1 MDLDSRST
9 ALILARG
16 RAILGLVMLVLPGLP
31 ARLMFGESSP
41 RIRALLRM
49 VGVRDLILG
58 VGALTTVKE
67 RTQDAEWVGVGAFAD
82 AVDGVVSLTS
92 AAPSIRAPASSV
104 RGLSPPRS
112 SVSSSPATSPTP
124 APPRPPPSNPYAASV
139 AVTSSSNSSG
149 RLVTF
154 SHVASTIRYP

>member
-31 ARLMFGESSP
+31 ARVAFGENSP

-67 RTQDAEWVGVGAFAD
+67 HTQDAEWVGMGAIAD

-92 AAPSIRAPASSV
+92 PRLPLRARLVGPGALATAVLGLKLARDLADARKATAPAE
-104 RGLSPPRS
+104 
-112 SVSSSPATSPTP
+112 
-124 APPRPPPSNPYAASV
+124 
-139 AVTSSSNSSG
+139 
-149 RLVTF
+149 
-154 SHVASTIRYP
+154 